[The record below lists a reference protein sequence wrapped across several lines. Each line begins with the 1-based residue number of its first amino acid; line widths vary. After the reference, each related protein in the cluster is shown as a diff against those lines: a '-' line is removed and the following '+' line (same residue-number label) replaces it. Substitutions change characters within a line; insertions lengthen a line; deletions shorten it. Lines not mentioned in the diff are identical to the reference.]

1 MATLYTFLTVH
12 APAPHTTASA
22 LAAALGAETE
32 DVDVAGEVTGR
43 TDDRNWDAPVL
54 CTHHPV
60 AGDLALA
67 WDVSVSDEVTSP
79 PSEAAVAAR
88 LAARLRT
95 TVLYPAPGARPSAY
109 WAAGPDGRVARARLL
124 EGEEEPPVLVVDAV
138 EAPMGHLPTARVE
151 VLTELS
157 YEERQ
162 EGRGV

>member
-1 MATLYTFLTVH
+1 MTLFTFLTVH
-12 APAPHTTASA
+12 APAPHTMASA
-22 LAAALGAETE
+22 LAEALGAETG
-32 DVDVAGEVTGR
+32 DVDVADEVTGR

-67 WDVSVSDEVTSP
+67 WDVSVSDGVTSP
-79 PSEAAVAAR
+79 PSEAVAASR

-95 TVLYPAPGARPSAY
+95 TVLYPAPGVRPSAY
-109 WAAGPDGRVARARLL
+109 RAVGPDGRATRARLL

-138 EAPMGHLPTARVE
+138 EAPMEHLPTARVE

-157 YEERQ
+157 DEERR
-162 EGRGV
+162 EGR